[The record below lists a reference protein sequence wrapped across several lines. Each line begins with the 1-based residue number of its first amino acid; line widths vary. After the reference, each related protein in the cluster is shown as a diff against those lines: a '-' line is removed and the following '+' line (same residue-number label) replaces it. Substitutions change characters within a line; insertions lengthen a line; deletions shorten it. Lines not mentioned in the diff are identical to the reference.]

1 MRRKSRREES
11 GQLLAS
17 GLACCAE
24 CACWHRG
31 AERGRA
37 TPHSPKLGKNDQNS
51 STSFHLL
58 RLHRRQQVK
67 PGQTFWRARAWA
79 LADMCVLSKVASAG
93 FHLVANQAFA
103 RMTAWPCVQSM
114 TVIGPPGGGGALGVP
129 RRSRGRGRRA
139 VSVAARQWAPR
150 RAGRI
155 AWPARPACL
164 RLVSRTAP
172 PRPKRGPPTDR
183 ESDAASRAR
192 TPRGLPRT
200 PGGRDRVADEG
211 PGVETG
217 AGREDKESEGESET
231 IPRRRPRFRGD

>member
-1 MRRKSRREES
+1 M
-11 GQLLAS
+11 AS

-114 TVIGPPGGGGALGVP
+114 IVIGPPWGGGALTWP
-129 RRSRGRGRRA
+129 RSPGSLRRGSAVGPATRRPDC
-139 VSVAARQWAPR
+139 VACAPR
-150 RAGRI
+150 LLAPRVPHGAAASQ
-155 AWPARPACL
+155 AWPAD
-164 RLVSRTAP
+164 
-172 PRPKRGPPTDR
+172 GPGIG
-183 ESDAASRAR
+183 SSIAR
-192 TPRGLPRT
+192 TDP
-200 PGGRDRVADEG
+200 PGASHVLREG
-211 PGVETG
+211 DTEWQTK
-217 AGREDKESEGESET
+217 AQE
-231 IPRRRPRFRGD
+231 

>member
-1 MRRKSRREES
+1 M
-11 GQLLAS
+11 
-17 GLACCAE
+17 
-24 CACWHRG
+24 
-31 AERGRA
+31 
-37 TPHSPKLGKNDQNS
+37 
-51 STSFHLL
+51 
-58 RLHRRQQVK
+58 K

-114 TVIGPPGGGGALGVP
+114 IVIGPPWGGG
-129 RRSRGRGRRA
+129 RSRGRGRRA

-183 ESDAASRAR
+183 ESEAASRAR
-192 TPRGLPRT
+192 TPQ
-200 PGGRDRVADEG
+200 G
-211 PGVETG
+211 PPTYSE
-217 AGREDKESEGESET
+217 RERPSG
-231 IPRRRPRFRGD
+231 RRRPRSRNRGGQRRQEKRGRDDPQAAPKIPRRLRPPSPPLPRPARARPTPPFGLGGEVGPRDQGGGDPGLCLVLVAGFLGSLSCQFAVWLRYFFFQG